1 MKALSWIGERS
12 FTVWVKPRS
21 SRNQVV
27 GIREGALHVALTA
40 PPVEGK
46 ANEALVRFLAD
57 LLGVRQNQVEIVSGE
72 RSRSKVVRIAG
83 LAPAE
88 LRERLE
94 GALPAER

>member
-1 MKALSWIGERS
+1 MKALNWIGERS
-12 FTVWVKPRS
+12 FAVWVKPRS
-21 SRNQVV
+21 SRSRLIGV
-27 GIREGALHVALTA
+27 REGALHVALTA

-72 RSRSKVVRIAG
+72 HSRSKIVRIVG

-88 LRERLE
+88 LRERLADVLPGE
-94 GALPAER
+94 G